1 MGLLGRKTENYPPL
15 SVCFIFTLL
24 LIFCYGGVWLLFQGV
39 EPVYTEALAIGG
51 ELYYAIEGKK
61 LHFFVEGHSLVFR
74 SYSRPG
80 FEARLSPEGIYS
92 NTVFLLTLIFVT
104 PGMRLNRRGI
114 YLGIS
119 VVLLYLVH
127 VVFLVTKVEVS
138 LVASRHPLAGSTF
151 FWESADNFLEIMGK
165 ALFPILIWLLLT
177 LYYMMG
183 AVDAIPS
190 RLSGKRPGRNDPCPC
205 GSGRKYKYCCGSR

>member
-1 MGLLGRKTENYPPL
+1 MEASG
-15 SVCFIFTLL
+15 SCFREWSLCTRRRLQSEVSSTMRLKARNSIFSWRVTAS
-24 LIFCYGGVWLLFQGV
+24 FS
-39 EPVYTEALAIGG
+39 
-51 ELYYAIEGKK
+51 
-61 LHFFVEGHSLVFR
+61 GHTAV
-74 SYSRPG
+74 PG